1 MSAMNAWREN
11 LRIEEATGRI
21 LATIADAV
29 GTLQVVADAI
39 CDEDRRIADIRNA
52 IEVVVDAVEDLRV
65 VLERCVN
72 EGE

>member
-1 MSAMNAWREN
+1 MNAWREI

-21 LATIADAV
+21 LAAIADSV
-29 GTLQVVADAI
+29 GPLQVVADAI
-39 CDEDRRIADIRNA
+39 SDDGRRIADIRNA
-52 IEVVVDAVEDLRV
+52 TEVVVVAIEDLRV